1 MELGKISTE
10 ILKNIIIDTVNSGIK
25 KDEVIIKP
33 SIGEDCTAVD
43 LKDEFCVLSTDPI
56 TGASENIGKLAINI
70 NVNDI
75 ASSGAVPVGI
85 MTTILLPPQSTE
97 RDLKII
103 INDLY
108 NYAKEAEVEII
119 GGHTEVTDAVTR
131 PVISCTVIGKTI
143 NKKFITSSGAE
154 LGQDVVMTKWAGVEG
169 TAIIATEFEKE
180 LKNNIS
186 QITIDNAKKLYKSI
200 SIVKEAMISY
210 NFGATCMHDVTE
222 GGIYGACWEIADCS
236 SVGIEIY
243 NENIPILD
251 ETKIICSYFNINPYK
266 LISSGSLL
274 ITCYNGKKL
283 IEILEK
289 NNIKAAII
297 GKIINKDKTV
307 VFEDK
312 KIILEEP
319 ESDELY
325 KLVKLK

>member
-1 MELGKISTE
+1 MKLGKIPTE
-10 ILKNIIIDTVNSGIK
+10 TLKNIIINTVNNGIK
-25 KDEVIIKP
+25 KNEVIIKP

-43 LKDEFCVLSTDPI
+43 LKNEFCVLSTDPI
-56 TGASENIGKLAINI
+56 TGASENIGKLAVNI

-75 ASSGAVPVGI
+75 ASSGAVPIGI

-97 RDLKII
+97 KDLKII
-103 INDLY
+103 MDDLY
-108 NYAKEAEVEII
+108 NSAKEAEIEII
-119 GGHTEVTDAVTR
+119 GGHTEITDAVTR
-131 PVISCTVIGKTI
+131 PVISCTVIGKTV

-154 LGQDVVMTKWAGVEG
+154 IGQDVIMTKWAGVEG
-169 TAIIATEFEKE
+169 TAIIATEFEEE
-180 LKNNIS
+180 LKDNIS
-186 QITIDNAKKLYKSI
+186 QITINNAKKLYKNI

-210 NFGATCMHDVTE
+210 DFGATCMHDVTE

-243 NENIPILD
+243 NENIPILN
-251 ETKIICSYFNINPYK
+251 ETKIICDYFNINPYK

-283 IEILEK
+283 IKTLEE
-289 NNIKAAII
+289 NNIKAEII
-297 GKIINKDKTV
+297 GKIVNKNRTV

-319 ESDELY
+319 KSDELY
-325 KLVKLK
+325 KIKLK